1 MAESG
6 YVNYSKGEGS
16 GIEEMMRQLG
26 IAEEDLDDVVFEEE
40 GPPLEEAR
48 CWLAIA
54 IGFSPKAPTLAS
66 GFQEH
71 EISMGSCA
79 RSEDEVS

>member
-1 MAESG
+1 
-6 YVNYSKGEGS
+6 
-16 GIEEMMRQLG
+16 LG

-48 CWLAIA
+48 RWLAIA
-54 IGFSPKAPTLAS
+54 IGFSPKAPTLAF